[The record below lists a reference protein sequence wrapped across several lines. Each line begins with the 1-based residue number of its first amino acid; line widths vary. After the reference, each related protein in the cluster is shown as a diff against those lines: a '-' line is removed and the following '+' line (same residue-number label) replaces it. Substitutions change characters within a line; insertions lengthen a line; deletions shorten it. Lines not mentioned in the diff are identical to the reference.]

1 MGKPYK
7 QPQKREVMAGSKLEI
22 EMLQYSLNEANQKLA
37 KKSADL
43 NTVTRIMEQTTKVA
57 DQRKEKVDN
66 LIKLSPRTELQMV
79 CLIRSCWKW
88 LTTAYPLNLGG
99 LLTIAGL
106 LKDSIAYCRL

>member
-7 QPQKREVMAGSKLEI
+7 QPKKREVMAGSKLEI

-66 LIKLSPRTELQMV
+66 LIKLTTTLTKHV
-79 CLIRSCWKW
+79 TYWKVV
-88 LTTAYPLNLGG
+88 A
-99 LLTIAGL
+99 IIEAGIIIGQIL
-106 LKDSIAYCRL
+106 LKVVA

>member
-43 NTVTRIMEQTTKVA
+43 NTVDVYKRQVYRRRI
-57 DQRKEKVDN
+57 
-66 LIKLSPRTELQMV
+66 
-79 CLIRSCWKW
+79 
-88 LTTAYPLNLGG
+88 
-99 LLTIAGL
+99 
-106 LKDSIAYCRL
+106 

>member
-1 MGKPYK
+1 MGKSYK

-43 NTVTRIMEQTTKVA
+43 DNVTRIMEQTTKVA

-66 LIKLSPRTELQMV
+66 LIKLTTLTKRVTY
-79 CLIRSCWKW
+79 WKV
-88 LTTAYPLNLGG
+88 AA
-99 LLTIAGL
+99 IIEAGIIIGQIL
-106 LKDSIAYCRL
+106 LKVVA

>member
-43 NTVTRIMEQTTKVA
+43 NTVTRIME
-57 DQRKEKVDN
+57 
-66 LIKLSPRTELQMV
+66 
-79 CLIRSCWKW
+79 
-88 LTTAYPLNLGG
+88 
-99 LLTIAGL
+99 
-106 LKDSIAYCRL
+106 

>member
-43 NTVTRIMEQTTKVA
+43 NTITRIMEQTTKVA

-66 LIKLSPRTELQMV
+66 LIKLTTTLTKRVTY
-79 CLIRSCWKW
+79 WKV
-88 LTTAYPLNLGG
+88 AA
-99 LLTIAGL
+99 IIEAGIIIGQIL
-106 LKDSIAYCRL
+106 LKVVT

>member
-66 LIKLSPRTELQMV
+66 LIKLTKRVTY
-79 CLIRSCWKW
+79 WKV
-88 LTTAYPLNLGG
+88 AA
-99 LLTIAGL
+99 IIEAGIIIGQIL
-106 LKDSIAYCRL
+106 LKVVA

>member
-57 DQRKEKVDN
+57 EEKVGN
-66 LIKLSPRTELQMV
+66 LIKLTTTLTKRVTY
-79 CLIRSCWKW
+79 WKV
-88 LTTAYPLNLGG
+88 AA
-99 LLTIAGL
+99 IIEAGIIIGQIL
-106 LKDSIAYCRL
+106 LKVVA

>member
-66 LIKLSPRTELQMV
+66 LIKLTKRVTY
-79 CLIRSCWKW
+79 WKV
-88 LTTAYPLNLGG
+88 AA
-99 LLTIAGL
+99 IIEAGINIGQIL
-106 LKDSIAYCRL
+106 LKVVA

>member
-66 LIKLSPRTELQMV
+66 LIKLTKRFTY
-79 CLIRSCWKW
+79 WKV
-88 LTTAYPLNLGG
+88 AA
-99 LLTIAGL
+99 IIEAGIIIGQIL
-106 LKDSIAYCRL
+106 LKVVA

>member
-43 NTVTRIMEQTTKVA
+43 NTVMEQTTKVA

-66 LIKLSPRTELQMV
+66 LIKLTTTLTKRVTY
-79 CLIRSCWKW
+79 WKV
-88 LTTAYPLNLGG
+88 AA
-99 LLTIAGL
+99 IVEAGIIIGQIL
-106 LKDSIAYCRL
+106 LKVVA